1 MSYSQT
7 ASFFLKAIK
16 IYWGGG
22 LITVVKGDILSIN
35 FHQSNLFQGK
45 ANVLNFTFSY
55 W

>member
-16 IYWGGG
+16 IYWG
-22 LITVVKGDILSIN
+22 LTPVVKGDILSIN